1 MPNVSEEQ
9 IRILKK
15 SLPASL
21 GMAIKMA
28 RKRNNITQTELAV
41 LTLKDRQYIYKIEKG
56 KVTPNIVTI
65 GVIAKALDISIS
77 KLLENMQ

>member
-1 MPNVSEEQ
+1 MSFVSEEQ
-9 IRILKK
+9 ILKLK
-15 SLPASL
+15 ASLPASVGL
-21 GMAIKMA
+21 AIKMA
-28 RKRNNITQTELAV
+28 RKRNKLSQTKLAE

-77 KLLENMQ
+77 TLLEDL

>member
-1 MPNVSEEQ
+1 MSFVNEEQ
-9 IRILKK
+9 ILKLK
-15 SLPASL
+15 ASLPVSL
-21 GMAIKMA
+21 GLAIKMA
-28 RKRNNITQTELAV
+28 RKRSNLTQTELAA

-77 KLLENMQ
+77 KLLEDL